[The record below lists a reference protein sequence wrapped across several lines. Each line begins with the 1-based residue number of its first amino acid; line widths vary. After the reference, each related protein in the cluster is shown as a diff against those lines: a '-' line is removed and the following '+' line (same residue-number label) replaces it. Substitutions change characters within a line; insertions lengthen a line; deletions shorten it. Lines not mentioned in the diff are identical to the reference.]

1 MHGTLASSCLDPSY
15 PMQKLERAEIQK
27 LFALLLPVHE
37 LPPTLFIPPT
47 PRHTRPAPQRIY
59 QLLYKDIVSHVVM
72 AGR

>member
-47 PRHTRPAPQRIY
+47 PQTYQASSTEDISAP
-59 QLLYKDIVSHVVM
+59 L
-72 AGR
+72 